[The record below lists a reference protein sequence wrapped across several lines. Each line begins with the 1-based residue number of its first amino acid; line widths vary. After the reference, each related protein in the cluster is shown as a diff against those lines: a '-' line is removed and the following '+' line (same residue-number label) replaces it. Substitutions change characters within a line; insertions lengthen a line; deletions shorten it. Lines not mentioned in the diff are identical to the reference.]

1 MLHPLGCTLPSG
13 TAPSS
18 PQTPVSA
25 ERLSN
30 PWSMPGVHAN
40 NVNTKN
46 ETISSHTHTESQ
58 SRYPRDTAAK
68 WTHVAPGCGV
78 ALPATHL
85 HTPTDVR
92 HSLVASA
99 ASKRAPPHRMS
110 SVQTTRSRIRTRHQ
124 HTEITPLHLP
134 AHQPASPPAPRP
146 PRPATIPLFWGGWSQ
161 SHVWAE
167 TIWRC
172 CINLQV
178 VPGVRG
184 NRMRTNSA
192 MLRGH

>member
-1 MLHPLGCTLPSG
+1 VLHPLGCTLPSG

-85 HTPTDVR
+85 HTRTDVR
-92 HSLVASA
+92 HSLASA
-99 ASKRAPPHRMS
+99 ANKRAPPHRMS

-134 AHQPASPPAPRP
+134 AHQPASPPVLHRP
-146 PRPATIPLFWGGWSQ
+146 TIPLFWGDWSQ
-161 SHVWAE
+161 SHVAE
-167 TIWRC
+167 APSGHRC
-172 CINLQV
+172 TAIFPCGVACI
-178 VPGVRG
+178 RAW
-184 NRMRTNSA
+184 SA
-192 MLRGH
+192 